1 MLEDHPRQ
9 RWSHLRAQTQ
19 PPSAFVLK
27 TVKLLADFIPCL
39 ADVEFLVFENTGVVL
54 LKTGLKGYFTPD
66 IKKPVA
72 LTHLFR
78 KKIACALDRLKVHGS
93 NQRKKEYSKVFKS
106 HSAVSKAIEAIILK
120 SFQASG
126 MAVRFRN
133 R

>member
-1 MLEDHPRQ
+1 M
-9 RWSHLRAQTQ
+9 
-19 PPSAFVLK
+19 
-27 TVKLLADFIPCL
+27 
-39 ADVEFLVFENTGVVL
+39 FENTGVVL

-78 KKIACALDRLKVHGS
+78 EKIACALDRLKVHGS
-93 NQRKKEYSKVFKS
+93 DKREKDHSMVLKS

>member
-1 MLEDHPRQ
+1 M
-9 RWSHLRAQTQ
+9 
-19 PPSAFVLK
+19 
-27 TVKLLADFIPCL
+27 
-39 ADVEFLVFENTGVVL
+39 FENTGVVL

-72 LTHLFR
+72 LAHLFR

-93 NQRKKEYSKVFKS
+93 NQREADHSEVFQSYS
-106 HSAVSKAIEAIILK
+106 AISKAFEAIILK